1 MPNILLIDHDETF
14 TRSLKELLRKK
25 GYQVLVANNGHDGL
39 RLALNQKPD
48 LVLLE
53 PAISGV
59 DGWSVCRTLR
69 AQSRVPIIMLTK
81 LTEEVNR
88 ILGLELGADYYL
100 TKPISMNELTVR
112 IRAILRRVRL
122 DRKATQ
128 KETLHTGP
136 FYVDLTKEQAFK
148 DGQPLP
154 LRQKEFALLSLLMRH
169 KGQVV
174 GRPDL
179 FDQIWGVNYMGD
191 MRALDVHICLL
202 RQKIEQNPK
211 KPRYIRTVR
220 GVGYSFEVV

>member
-1 MPNILLIDHDETF
+1 MQNILLIDHDETF

-112 IRAILRRVRL
+112 IRAMLRRVRL
-122 DRKATQ
+122 DHKATQ
-128 KETLHTGP
+128 KETLHMGP
-136 FYVDLTKEQAFK
+136 FYVDLLGKQAFK
-148 DGQPLP
+148 HGQPLS
-154 LRQKEFALLSLLMRH
+154 LRHKEFALLSLLMSR
-169 KGQVV
+169 KGQVIR
-174 GRPDL
+174 RPDL
-179 FDQIWGVNYMGD
+179 FDQVWGVNYMGD

>member
-1 MPNILLIDHDETF
+1 MPNILLIDHDESF
-14 TRSLKELLRKK
+14 TMPLKEFLRRK

-39 RLALNQKPD
+39 RMALNQKPD

-128 KETLHTGP
+128 KETLCTGP

-191 MRALDVHICLL
+191 MRALDVHICWL
-202 RQKIEQNPK
+202 RKKIEQNPK
-211 KPRYIRTVR
+211 KPHYIRTVR
-220 GVGYSFEVV
+220 GVGYSFAVA